1 MTVGPTGMVEPQRPL
16 SPQTHQ
22 QPVAS
27 EEDQQHLPADL
38 LRGVSRTFYLTLRV
52 LPKNLREP
60 VGLAYLLARA
70 ADTIAD
76 TRLLAPDD
84 RLKHL
89 RAFRSHVE
97 GVAAGPAL
105 EEIGRSLTAKQANV
119 HERLLLSSFPQAF
132 GALRALSEPDRTRV
146 RSIVVTLT
154 RGMEMDLTR
163 FPPEGSGRVEALR
176 DPDELDTYIY
186 YVAGC
191 VGEFWT
197 SITAEH
203 TASLD
208 HWDVEA
214 MSAIGVRFGKALQLT
229 NVLRDV
235 PKDLRIGRCYLPETG
250 LAREGLAPGE
260 LLDPSVGARAR
271 PVLVWGV
278 KAALEHYRAA
288 EQYIL
293 AISRRCVRLRLAV
306 LWPVLIGLATLGE
319 LARNEAWLDPQRPS
333 RVSRGWV
340 YSMLLRSMPC
350 GVSNAAARIWIGRLR
365 RRVEEAI
372 R

>member
-1 MTVGPTGMVEPQRPL
+1 MVDPQRPFISRIDEQPAVSHRLL
-16 SPQTHQ
+16 S
-22 QPVAS
+22 
-27 EEDQQHLPADL
+27 DL
-38 LRGVSRTFYLTLRV
+38 LRGVARTFYLTLRV
-52 LPKNLREP
+52 LPGELRQP

-76 TRLLAPDD
+76 TRLLAPPD

-89 RAFRSHVE
+89 LAFRSHVE
-97 GVAAGPAL
+97 GQASGPAF
-105 EEIGRSLTAKQANV
+105 EEIGRSLTDKQSNV
-119 HERLLLSSFPQAF
+119 HEKLLLSSLPQAF
-132 GALRALSEPDRTRV
+132 EALEGLSEPDRTRV
-146 RSIVVTLT
+146 RAIVVTLT

-163 FPPEGSGRVEALR
+163 FAREDSGRVEALR
-176 DPDELDTYIY
+176 DPDELETYIY

-197 SITAEH
+197 AITAQH
-203 TASLD
+203 TPSLS
-208 HWDVEA
+208 HWDVET

-235 PKDLRIGRCYLPETG
+235 PKDLRIGRCYLPETE
-250 LAREGLAPGE
+250 LARVGLAPEE
-260 LLDPSVGARAR
+260 LLDHSVGTRAR
-271 PVLVWGV
+271 PVLYWGIE
-278 KAALEHYRAA
+278 AALENYRAA

-293 AISRRCVRLRLAV
+293 AVPRRCVRLRLAV

-319 LARNEAWLDPQRPS
+319 LARNEGWLDPRSPS
-333 RVSRGWV
+333 KVSRSWV
-340 YSMLLRSMPC
+340 YSMMPRSILC
-350 GVSNAAARIWIGRLR
+350 AVSSAAARIWIGRLR